1 MAENADGQEKSE
13 EPTKKKLDD
22 ARMRGQVA
30 KSVDTTTAALLLIGG
45 LSVYYYGTLVTTEL
59 QDFSVMIFRKSGM
72 LNLTE
77 QAIIDYGRQLLYFFA
92 LLLMPIAGLLF
103 IVALGA
109 EFGQVGFKLASKK
122 FTEGVDFKRV
132 FNPFKG
138 LKNILFSSRTVAE
151 LVKSVLKMV
160 IIGFVMYTVL
170 ADEME
175 TIVSVMT
182 MPFKAI
188 GPYMAELSF
197 ELTWKVAVVYIVIAM
212 ADFYFQKWKFKDD
225 MKMTKQEV
233 REEGKQLEGDMKA
246 KQRMRQIG
254 RQRLQKVMLQRVK
267 EADVVI
273 TNPTHFAV
281 ALKYDP
287 VHMDAPKV
295 VAKGQDFI
303 ALKIREIA
311 QQEAIPIIEDKP
323 LARSLF
329 KLVDIDQFIPENL
342 FQAVAQIL
350 AHVFRTRGDK
360 APQTAQ
366 TSVGMQ
372 Q

>member
-13 EPTKKKLDD
+13 EPTRKKLDD
-22 ARMRGQVA
+22 ARLRGQVA
-30 KSVDTTTAALLLIGG
+30 KSVDTTTAALLLVGG
-45 LSVYYYGTLVTTEL
+45 LSVYFYGTMITTEL
-59 QDFSVMIFRKSGM
+59 QDFSVMIFRKSGV

-77 QAIIDYGRQLLYFFA
+77 QAIIDYGRQLLYFCA
-92 LLLMPIAGLLF
+92 LLLLPIAGLLF
-103 IVALGA
+103 LVALSA

-122 FTEGVDFKRV
+122 FTEGVDFKKV

-160 IIGFVMYTVL
+160 IIGFVMYSVL

-197 ELTWKVAVVYIVIAM
+197 ELTWKVAVVYIVIAIS
-212 ADFYFQKWKFKDD
+212 DFYFQKWKFKDD

-233 REEGKQLEGDMKA
+233 KEEGKQLEGDMKS

-254 RQRLQKVMLQRVK
+254 RQRLQKIMLQRVK

-273 TNPTHFAV
+273 TNPTHYAV
-281 ALKYDP
+281 ALKYNP
-287 VHMDAPKV
+287 AEMDAPKV
-295 VAKGQDFI
+295 VAKGKDFI

-311 QQEAIPIIEDKP
+311 DRENIPIIENKP

-329 KLVDIDQFIPENL
+329 KLVEIDQFIPEDL
-342 FQAVAQIL
+342 FQAVAQVL
-350 AHVFRTRGDK
+350 AHVFKSRGDRPSK
-360 APQTAQ
+360 AA
-366 TSVGMQ
+366 
-372 Q
+372 